1 MEAKRTSGMAHS
13 IDRRRFLGGLGA
25 GAILSTTARAQNPV
39 TRVRKPQVVVVG
51 AGVSGL
57 TVARALANSGVSVVV
72 LESGDRIGGRI
83 DTRRLGGAAQDMGA
97 SWVMGTQMSNPVA
110 QYLNLK
116 GVSLQNDSV
125 PYHMFEEGMGY
136 LNQGQLNNLWSRWE
150 NFTSMLPFLRNTL
163 GPNANVDQ
171 GIELFLNTMGYN
183 GTSRERTRYMI
194 QTEAETIY
202 AGSIYDL
209 SLEWFWEDSTFNGPI
224 AFPQGGY
231 VQLVDYLAE
240 GLDIR
245 LNTPVTSINHLSN
258 KVVVPTPQ
266 ETLHADHVVVTVS
279 LGVLKSGAIQF
290 NPPLPFAKT
299 DAIARLGMSGM
310 EKVVLTFNNA
320 FWSPVDD
327 LYFRSLTDGEFS
339 YVKDM
344 TSFTGTPTIVAFS
357 GGDYA
362 DQMNSQPES
371 QLVDRLVAILGDMS
385 GSSSPPQPNDSHVT
399 RWGADPGFLG
409 SYSHWVVGSSPADN
423 VTLSLPEGRVRFAG
437 EATDQLYFGT
447 VHGAMLSGMREAGL
461 LLNTTVTV
469 ADLL

>member
-1 MEAKRTSGMAHS
+1 MDGKSAHKRVHS
-13 IDRRRFLGGLGA
+13 IDRRRFIGGLGA
-25 GAILSTTARAQNPV
+25 GAILSTTARAQNPA

-83 DTRRLGGAAQDMGA
+83 DTRRLGGVAQDMGA
-97 SWVMGTQMSNPVA
+97 SWVMGTNTSNPVA
-110 QYLNLK
+110 QYLNWK
-116 GVSLQNDSV
+116 GVSLQNDNV
-125 PYHMFEEGMGY
+125 PYHMFEEGTGY
-136 LNQGQLNNLWSRWE
+136 LNQGQLNNIWSRFV
-150 NFTSMLPFLRNTL
+150 NFTNMLPVLRSTL

-171 GIELFLNTMGYN
+171 GIELFLNTMGYSGN
-183 GTSRERTRYMI
+183 SRERTRYMI
-194 QTEAETIY
+194 KTEAETIY
-202 AGSIYDL
+202 AGSIYDI
-209 SLEWFWEDSTFNGPI
+209 SLEWFWEDSAFGGPI

-231 VQLVDYLAE
+231 AQLVDYLAE

-258 KVVVPTPQ
+258 KVVIPTPQ

-290 NPPLPFAKT
+290 NPPLPIAKT

-310 EKVVLTFNNA
+310 EKVVVTFNNV
-320 FWSPVDD
+320 FWSSVND

-339 YVKDM
+339 YIKDM

-362 DQMNSQPES
+362 AQMHSQSDS
-371 QLVDRLVAILGDMS
+371 QLVDRLVAVLGDLS
-385 GSSSPPQPNDSHVT
+385 GSAPPLPTGSHVT
-399 RWGADPGFLG
+399 RWGTDPSFLG
-409 SYSHWVVGSSPADN
+409 SYSYWAVGSSPADN
-423 VTLSLPEGRVRFAG
+423 VSLSLPEGRVHFAG

-447 VHGAMLSGMREAGL
+447 VHGAMLSGMREAGR
-461 LLNTTVTV
+461 LLNTTVTTS
-469 ADLL
+469 DLL

>member
-1 MEAKRTSGMAHS
+1 MEVKLAHKRAHS
-13 IDRRRFLGGLGA
+13 IDRRRFIGGLGA
-25 GAILSTTARAQNPV
+25 GAILSTTARAQNPA

-57 TVARALANSGVSVVV
+57 TVAKALANSGVSVVV

-97 SWVMGTQMSNPVA
+97 SWVMGTNMSNPVA
-110 QYLNLK
+110 QYLNWK

-125 PYHMFEEGMGY
+125 PYHMFEEGTGY
-136 LNQGQLNNLWSRWE
+136 LNQGQLNQLWSRWE

-163 GPNANVDQ
+163 GPNANIDQ
-171 GIELFLNTMGYN
+171 GIELFLNTMGYS
-183 GTSRERTRYMI
+183 GIGRERTRYMI

-209 SLEWFWEDSTFNGPI
+209 SLEWFWEDSAFSGPI

-231 VQLVDYLAE
+231 GQLVDYLAE

-245 LNTPVTSINHLSN
+245 LNTPVTSIHHLSN

-266 ETLHADHVVVTVS
+266 ETLHADHAVVTVS

-290 NPPLPFAKT
+290 NPPLPVAKT

-310 EKVVLTFNNA
+310 EKVVLTFDNV
-320 FWSPVDD
+320 FWSSVND
-327 LYFRSLTDGEFS
+327 LYFKSLLDGEFS

-362 DQMNSQPES
+362 AQMSSQPES
-371 QLVDRLVAILGDMS
+371 QLVDRLVTVLGS
-385 GSSSPPQPNDSHVT
+385 LNGSSPPLPTGSHVT
-399 RWGADPGFLG
+399 RWGADPDFLG

-423 VTLSLPEGRVRFAG
+423 VSLSLPEGRLHFAG